1 MPADPWQVSEPV
13 FAATISLLS
22 LVWVLFLQNS
32 GIGGCCQ
39 WWMSPCL
46 CTSRIQSI
54 PSVRRRECSMCAHP
68 WGHWDG
74 VWAGLGGL
82 DSSNEANRY
91 KKEPSR
97 RHSGALYSLVR
108 RQIEF
113 RCHLFSLKKTVLCD
127 KPQKQ
132 YYSFNLL
139 LYSFN
144 MLLDLITIFLKIL
157 VSPFMRVLGLWFLF
171 LYYLC
176 LVSVSRLYW
185 PHKMSYFLHFFLL
198 EEIV

>member
-13 FAATISLLS
+13 FAANISLLS

-113 RCHLFSLKKTVLCD
+113 RCHFFPWRKQCFVINPKSNIIPLICCCILLTCYWIWLLFSWRFWCLRSWGFLVCGFFF
-127 KPQKQ
+127 
-132 YYSFNLL
+132 Y
-139 LYSFN
+139 
-144 MLLDLITIFLKIL
+144 IIF
-157 VSPFMRVLGLWFLF
+157 V
-171 LYYLC
+171 
-176 LVSVSRLYW
+176 
-185 PHKMSYFLHFFLL
+185 
-198 EEIV
+198 